1 MKQFV
6 LATMSHHD
14 GKIYQKKV
22 SAVDELEALR
32 AHYKHEFDM
41 PVDELSTEEIYERFF
56 NADMLVSVFEL

>member
-6 LATMSHHD
+6 IATMSHHD
-14 GKIYQKKV
+14 GKLYQKKV

-41 PVDELSTEEIYERFF
+41 SVDELSTEKIHELFF
-56 NADMLVSVFEL
+56 DADMLVEVFEL

>member
-6 LATMSHHD
+6 LATMSYHT
-14 GKIYQKKV
+14 GKINQKKV

-41 PVDELSTEEIYERFF
+41 SGDELSTEKIHELFF
-56 NADMLVSVFEL
+56 DTDVLVSVFEL

>member
-6 LATMSHHD
+6 IATMSHHD

-32 AHYKHEFDM
+32 ELYKYEFDL
-41 PVDELSTEEIYERFF
+41 PGNELSTREIYDRFF
-56 NADMLVSVFEL
+56 SADVLVSVFEL